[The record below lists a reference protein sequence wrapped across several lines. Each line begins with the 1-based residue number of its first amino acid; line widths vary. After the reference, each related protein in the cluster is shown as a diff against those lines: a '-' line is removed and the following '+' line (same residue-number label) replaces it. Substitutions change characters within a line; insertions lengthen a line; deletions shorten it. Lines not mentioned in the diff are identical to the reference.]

1 MRTYRVIELD
11 ILRWATDR
19 KIIPN
24 STSYAQVTK
33 LDEEADETLD
43 AAKRLKL
50 YREAGMSKDDPL
62 YIKAVADFKD
72 GVADCVICLINACAL
87 EDVDLVECLEG
98 GYGEIKNRK
107 GTLGKDGIFVKQV

>member
-1 MRTYRVIELD
+1 MRTYRVLELEV
-11 ILRWATDR
+11 LRWAEDR
-19 KIIPN
+19 HIIPN
-24 STSYAQVTK
+24 STSYAQITK

-62 YIKAVADFKD
+62 YVKAVADFKD

-98 GYGEIKNRK
+98 GYLEIKDRK
-107 GTLGKDGIFVKQV
+107 GHMDKNGIFVKEK

>member
-1 MRTYRVIELD
+1 MKTYRILELD
-11 ILRWATDR
+11 VINWSEER

-62 YIKAVADFKD
+62 YVKAVADFKD

-98 GYGEIKNRK
+98 GYNEIKNRK
-107 GTLGKDGIFVKQV
+107 GKMNEHGIFVKEE